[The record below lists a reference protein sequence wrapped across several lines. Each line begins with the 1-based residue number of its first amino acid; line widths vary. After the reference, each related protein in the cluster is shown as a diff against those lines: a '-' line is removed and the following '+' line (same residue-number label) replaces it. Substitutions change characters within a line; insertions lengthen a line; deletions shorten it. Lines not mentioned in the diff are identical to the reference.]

1 MTFLIRATG
10 TTRYHKVPQGT
21 TCTATI
27 DWPEVLQVY
36 YCVLQNLE
44 LTGVFANGLAMTKK
58 IQ

>member
-10 TTRYHKVPQGT
+10 ITRYHKVPQGT

-27 DWPEVLQVY
+27 DSSEVLQVY